1 MLSLQQI
8 FNLNR
13 KKTIFSCFTQHAHKN
28 AINLRFSRTLWIT
41 YILEHYDKYS
51 QQPVAQFCRVFAS
64 YYLQL
69 CVCR

>member
-1 MLSLQQI
+1 M
-8 FNLNR
+8 
-13 KKTIFSCFTQHAHKN
+13 KEKTIINYFAQHAPQN
-28 AINLRFSRTLWIT
+28 AINIRFSRTLWIT

-69 CVCR
+69 YVCR